1 MLYFFFFKHKTAY
14 ERRISDWSSDVC
26 SSDLQTATH
35 DRYGP
40 VPFWD
45 TGRNQIV
52 LLELM
57 EPEAVRNI
65 MASELA
71 MAREK
76 GYMNTSFHGDNAV
89 FLFLG
94 AWERGIEFDYEA
106 AYEYLRKNANDPQGP
121 RGYLPE

>member
-1 MLYFFFFKHKTAY
+1 
-14 ERRISDWSSDVC
+14 
-26 SSDLQTATH
+26 
-35 DRYGP
+35 
-40 VPFWD
+40 
-45 TGRNQIV
+45 
-52 LLELM
+52 M

-94 AWERGIEFDYEA
+94 AWERGIEFDYAA
-106 AYEYLRKNANDPQGP
+106 AYEYLRKNATDPKRSEEHTSELQSLMRISYAVFCLKKKKTKKNTP
-121 RGYLPE
+121 QTKTT